1 MPEFKK
7 RPKNGEKP
15 KGSSQ
20 SGGDQLPQIVES
32 RCKVCKH
39 QDRRAIDRLIAAGT
53 SYTEIERLF
62 EVDRRS
68 VSNHAQK
75 HLRYEE
81 GAIRRI
87 IEREAERLSENYEKG
102 VQGALARRVYL
113 ESALKQAQE
122 DLLSGE
128 ITVEPKDAVNIV
140 GMLEQMDAETNAV
153 IVDQIRMQFNAIL
166 TAINEVI
173 PPELQKKIAKRAKEI
188 AESDGQESI
197 AIEFEPQVI
206 EAKVVKEDD
215 IEDS

>member
-7 RPKNGEKP
+7 KPKGEKP
-15 KGSSQ
+15 KQ
-20 SGGDQLPQIVES
+20 SEPSDQLPQIVES

-39 QDRRAIDRLIAAGT
+39 QDRRAIDRLIAAGS
-53 SYTEIERLF
+53 SYSEIERLF

-68 VSNHAQK
+68 VSNHAHK

-87 IEREAERLSENYEKG
+87 IEREAERLSENYEQG

-113 ESALKQAQE
+113 ESALKQAQ
-122 DLLSGE
+122 DSLLNGE
-128 ITVEPKDAVNIV
+128 VTVEPKDAVNIV
-140 GMLEQMDAETNAV
+140 GMLEQMDAQTNGV

-188 AESDGQESI
+188 AESDGQEAIS
-197 AIEFEPQVI
+197 IEFEPKVI
-206 EAKVVKEDD
+206 EAEVVEED
-215 IEDS
+215 IENS

>member
-7 RPKNGEKP
+7 RPKQGEKP
-15 KGSSQ
+15 KAQAS
-20 SGGDQLPQIVES
+20 DQLPQIIES

-39 QDRRAIDRLIAAGT
+39 EDRRAIDRLIAAGT
-53 SYTEIERLF
+53 SYSEIERLF

-87 IEREAERLSENYEKG
+87 IEREAERLSENYEAG

-113 ESALKQAQE
+113 ESALKQAQD
-122 DLLSGE
+122 DLLNGE
-128 ITVEPKDAVNIV
+128 VTVEPKDAVNIV
-140 GMLEQMDAETNAV
+140 GMLEQMDSETNSV
-153 IVDQIRMQFNAIL
+153 IVDEIKMQFNAIL

-173 PPELQKKIAKRAKEI
+173 PPDLQKKIAKRAKEI
-188 AESDGQESI
+188 AEADGQPI
-197 AIEFEPQVI
+197 AMVFQPQEIEAEVI
-206 EAKVVKEDD
+206 EEEE

>member
-7 RPKNGEKP
+7 RPKNGESKP
-15 KGSSQ
+15 ASRSK
-20 SGGDQLPQIVES
+20 DQLPQIIEP
-32 RCKVCKH
+32 RCKVCQH
-39 QDRRAIDRLIAAGT
+39 QDRGAIDRLIAGGS
-53 SYTEIERLF
+53 SYSEIERLF

-68 VSNHAQK
+68 VSNHAHK

-87 IEREAERLSENYEKG
+87 IEREADRLSENYEQG

-113 ESALKQAQE
+113 ESALKQAQ
-122 DLLSGE
+122 DNLLNGE
-128 ITVEPKDAVNIV
+128 VTVEPKDAVNIV
-140 GMLEQMDAETNAV
+140 GMLEQMDGETNAV
-153 IVDQIRMQFNAIL
+153 IVEDIKMQFNAIL
-166 TAINEVI
+166 TAINEII

-188 AESDGQESI
+188 AESDGQ
-197 AIEFEPQVI
+197 AIVIDFEPQVI

>member
-7 RPKNGEKP
+7 KAKSNESTG
-15 KGSSQ
+15 KGSGS
-20 SGGDQLPQIVES
+20 SDQLPQIIES

-113 ESALKQAQE
+113 ESALRQAQE
-122 DLLSGE
+122 DLMSGE

-140 GMLEQMDAETNAV
+140 GMLEQMDSETNAV
-153 IVDQIRMQFNAIL
+153 IVDEIKMQFNAIL

-188 AESDGQESI
+188 AESDGQETV
-197 AIEFEPQVI
+197 AIDFEPKVI
-206 EAKVVKEDD
+206 EAQIVEEED
-215 IEDS
+215 ENS

>member
-7 RPKNGEKP
+7 KPKGEKP
-15 KGSSQ
+15 KQVEPS
-20 SGGDQLPQIVES
+20 DQLPQIMES
-32 RCKVCKH
+32 RCKVCQH
-39 QDRRAIDRLIAAGT
+39 PDRRAIDRLIAAGS
-53 SYTEIERLF
+53 SYSEVERLF

-68 VSNHAQK
+68 VSNHAHK

-87 IEREAERLSENYEKG
+87 IEREAERLSENYEQG

-113 ESALKQAQE
+113 ESALKQAQ
-122 DLLSGE
+122 DSLLNGDV
-128 ITVEPKDAVNIV
+128 TVEPKDAVNIV
-140 GMLEQMDAETNAV
+140 GMLEQMDAQTNGI

-188 AESDGQESI
+188 AESDGQEAI
-197 AIEFEPQVI
+197 AIEFEPKVI
-206 EAKVVKEDD
+206 EAEVVE
-215 IEDS
+215 EDSEDS

>member
-7 RPKNGEKP
+7 KPKGEKP
-15 KGSSQ
+15 KQVEPS
-20 SGGDQLPQIVES
+20 DQLPQIIES
-32 RCKVCKH
+32 RCKVCQH
-39 QDRRAIDRLIAAGT
+39 PDRRAIDRLIAAGS
-53 SYTEIERLF
+53 SYSEVERLF

-68 VSNHAQK
+68 VSNHAHK

-87 IEREAERLSENYEKG
+87 IEREAERLSENYEQG

-113 ESALKQAQE
+113 ESALKQAQ
-122 DLLSGE
+122 DSLLNGDV
-128 ITVEPKDAVNIV
+128 TVEPKDAVNIV
-140 GMLEQMDAETNAV
+140 GMLEQMDAQTNGI

-188 AESDGQESI
+188 AESDGQEAI
-197 AIEFEPQVI
+197 AIEFEPKVI
-206 EAKVVKEDD
+206 EAEVVE
-215 IEDS
+215 EDSEDS